1 MTKIPDIT
9 TNFSEWYHHV
19 VYEAELA
26 DQAPVRGCMVVRP
39 YGCALWEQMQS
50 VLDAQFKATGHQNA
64 AFPMLIPMSFLQKE
78 KEHVAGF
85 SPELAV
91 VTHAGGKKLEEE
103 LVIRPTSETII
114 HHMFAQWI
122 RSWRDLPMKIN
133 QWCSVIRWEMRPRP
147 FLRTTEF
154 WWQEGHTAHET
165 AQEALEE
172 AELMHRIYRD
182 FMQDYLAIPV
192 VAEIKPEHEKFAG
205 GDRTYTLEGMTLD
218 GRALQMGTSHLISQN
233 FAKAFNMVFQDR
245 EGGLSYPHLTSWGVS
260 TRMIGGLIMT
270 HGDAKG
276 LIMPPRIA
284 PIQIVIIPIF
294 KAENRDPIMR
304 VAHELKTQLGM
315 TYRVHLD
322 ADEQETPGAKFYRW
336 ELKGVPVRIEIGPR
350 DLQNESV
357 TIVNRVTGEK
367 TPCAYGQI
375 PHSMPLILDKIQK
388 ELYERALRNRAE
400 KWFVTDASLSE
411 VGEMLQEKPG
421 FYQVGWSKEPKTP
434 DLLKAYGATIRCIL
448 PERKSTR
455 CFHTGA
461 ESVCDI
467 IVAKAY

>member
-1 MTKIPDIT
+1 
-9 TNFSEWYHHV
+9 
-19 VYEAELA
+19 
-26 DQAPVRGCMVVRP
+26 
-39 YGCALWEQMQS
+39 
-50 VLDAQFKATGHQNA
+50 
-64 AFPMLIPMSFLQKE
+64 
-78 KEHVAGF
+78 
-85 SPELAV
+85 
-91 VTHAGGKKLEEE
+91 
-103 LVIRPTSETII
+103 
-114 HHMFAQWI
+114 
-122 RSWRDLPMKIN
+122 MKIN